1 MAPFALIAGLGAPVS
16 CTSVVSMGAGLRL
29 LVTELTAWPRHGC
42 PATNRT
48 NRRLAAGSERRC
60 FTAAGCNAQL
70 RPRSQSPGCRVRR
83 EGVSALSVRL
93 GGKGGSGDAVARAPA
108 PPAAAGQ
115 SDGGGAALVS
125 GVAAAADPEDGY
137 AVDAERDSGA
147 GGDDMP
153 PGCARPRTCCA
164 RAQLRHVGEPGGAG
178 CTAHDARITLDLCR
192 GSPLQ
197 PCGWRKGMGRGH
209 VPAVL
214 SGGLEPQRGPA

>member
-70 RPRSQSPGCRVRR
+70 RPRSQSPGCRARR
-83 EGVSALSVRL
+83 EGVSAL
-93 GGKGGSGDAVARAPA
+93 
-108 PPAAAGQ
+108 
-115 SDGGGAALVS
+115 S